1 VAKKEVSKPKPS
13 IFPRKADD
21 GKIPTW
27 FYMSSIFAAFLFLIY
42 ISIFAT
48 LHFESIEHM
57 NITIIFLFIAMV
69 SYFLISA
76 IYMVSENKKT
86 ACNTSDNILCGHCFH
101 YDLCIQGN

>member
-1 VAKKEVSKPKPS
+1 
-13 IFPRKADD
+13 
-21 GKIPTW
+21 
-27 FYMSSIFAAFLFLIY
+27 LFLIY

-101 YDLCIQGN
+101 YDLCIQGNWYIRFSQVFNYLYNYSCSNICLCSCDKEI